1 MREGTTKITLGE
13 NPVIVITG
21 VPAEVCE
28 VCGEVLIDRRTT
40 REIESKASMIRLLW
54 RGDELDVPQEGIEI
68 GGTPGSEEGG
78 IVRLDY
84 ETDLAVPEEV

>member
-28 VCGEVLIDRRTT
+28 VCGEVLIDRKTT
-40 REIESKASMIRLLW
+40 REIESKASMTRLKW
-54 RGDELDVPQEGIEI
+54 RGDELEFPQEGIEI

-78 IVRLDY
+78 VVRLDY
-84 ETDLAVPEEV
+84 DADLVVPEEV